1 MEGSLGIGRWLGP
14 AGAFLVPGCKVRDLA
29 VLSWLLMGRRWGW
42 GGLGRPGRILPMGLS
57 DFDD

>member
-14 AGAFLVPGCKVRDLA
+14 AGAFLVLGCKVRDLV
-29 VLSWLLMGRRWGW
+29 VLSWLLMGMRWW
-42 GGLGRPGRILPMGLS
+42 GLGRPERILPMGLS